1 MATSISELEVN
12 AYPGR
17 GLVVACTPVDGWC
30 VVYFMTGRSVA
41 SRDRALVR
49 EGESVYARS
58 RSVSVHD
65 PLRHYRAVALGPQ
78 WCVVGNGDQ
87 VDTIASRLES
97 MSPPEAVQSI
107 EYEPDPPLRTPRIT
121 LVAPRQAGA
130 PVYVSSARAS
140 VLDPESTRLS
150 CLTVSDLPQGVGVL
164 TTTYFT
170 SGAGIDTSRPPVE
183 FSTAAGFAAELLS
196 AVWES
201 LSVDLR
207 VAAIAVQ
214 PMSQVPLALPVRPD
228 VTLA

>member
-1 MATSISELEVN
+1 M
-12 AYPGR
+12 
-17 GLVVACTPVDGWC
+17 
-30 VVYFMTGRSVA
+30 
-41 SRDRALVR
+41 
-49 EGESVYARS
+49 YARS